1 MKKLIIAEKP
11 SLAKSVAEGVKL
23 GGETPV
29 RADGYL
35 ESNTYIITWCFG
47 HLLELIDLEEYAS
60 DYELDEKHSWT
71 LSNLPFYPGTFR
83 YELKR
88 DRKTKKADSGIKK
101 QYETIKKL
109 AKRNDVE
116 AIVNAGD
123 ADREGEIIIRNVL
136 DKMGN
141 TKPVYRLWMPDQ
153 TPQTIKYELANM
165 KPDSNYNDM
174 ANEGLARTYM
184 DWLYGIN
191 LTRYVTL
198 KANAHSPLR
207 VGRVLSPIVK
217 AIYDRDMAILNF
229 KPQQYIVIQ
238 SKEITGG
245 NEIELT
251 SKNDF
256 GTDKNRAKAAA
267 DQYNRTGAKVTDL
280 KTEQKTISAG
290 KLFSLSKLQGLLA
303 KKYKMSMADSLSTIQ
318 TLYEKGYLTY
328 PRTNTEYL
336 AEEEKGKV
344 NAIIGILEK
353 QGYDI
358 VFKDKKSIFDSSK
371 IESHSAITP
380 TFKIPNLD
388 SLSESERN
396 VYETVL
402 RRFLAVFCKEEYKV
416 DRTTITIAVGNLET
430 FTIKGDVMI
439 QKGWTKYEENS
450 KQDKVLPKLEVG
462 QSVNINFKPTEKE
475 TQPPK
480 RYTVESLNEYLKNP
494 FKEDKKNLSEEEAEE
509 EEYRAI
515 FEGLELGT
523 EATRTGIIENAI
535 ANKYISLK
543 NNTYKIEERGKYL
556 IETMVQLHVNMDK
569 YETVKMSK
577 ALKQVYRKDISIQ
590 EAIVQTQQAID
601 DIFSHKDIT
610 VTTKEPGAE
619 NVCFGKCPKCGAD
632 VKKGKFGIY
641 CTGKC
646 GLFFGK
652 IRGKDMTDSQW
663 TALLSGK
670 RVLIK
675 NLATKEGKKYDMT
688 FKVSHTEPFTYE
700 SAGEK
705 RSGYRIVF
713 DEKFPDKKK
722 KGMEY
727 NITLKVPHNPY
738 K

>member
-11 SLAKSVAEGVKL
+11 SLAKSVADGVKL
-23 GGETPV
+23 AGENPV

-35 ESNTYIITWCFG
+35 ESNSYVITWCFG
-47 HLLELIDLEEYAS
+47 HLLELIDLEEY
-60 DYELDEKHSWT
+60 DTNYDPDDKHSWT
-71 LSNLPFYPGTFR
+71 LSNLPFYPTKFK

-88 DRKTKKADSGIKK
+88 DKKTKKADSGIKK

-109 AKRNDVE
+109 VNRSDVDG
-116 AIVNAGD
+116 IVNAGD

-136 DKMGN
+136 DKIGN

-153 TPQTIKYELANM
+153 TPQTIKHELTHM
-165 KPDSNYNDM
+165 KPDSNYDDM

-229 KPQQYIVIQ
+229 KPEKYIVIQ
-238 SKEITGG
+238 SKEETNG

-251 SKNDF
+251 SKTEFEQN
-256 GTDKNRAKAAA
+256 KSKAQAMA
-267 DQYNRTGAKVTDL
+267 DQYNRAGATVTDL

-303 KKYKMSMADSLSTIQ
+303 KKYKMSMADSLETIQ
-318 TLYEKGYLTY
+318 ALYEKGYLTY

-336 AEEEKGKV
+336 AEEEKGKI
-344 NAIIGILEK
+344 NAIIGILAKE
-353 QGYDI
+353 GYDI
-358 VFKDKKSIFDSSK
+358 VFKDKKSIFDSTK

-380 TFKIPNLD
+380 TFKIPSLD
-388 SLSESERN
+388 SLSEAEKN

-402 RRFLAVFCKEEYKV
+402 KRFLAVFCAEEYKV
-416 DRTTITIAVGNLET
+416 DRTTITISVGNLET
-430 FTIKGDVMI
+430 FTIKGDVML

-462 QSVNINFKPTEKE
+462 QSININFKPQEKE

-480 RYTVESLNEYLKNP
+480 HYTVESLNEYLKNP
-494 FKEDKKNLSEEEAEE
+494 FKEDKKNLSEEEAEA
-509 EEYRAI
+509 EEYKAI

-535 ANKYISLK
+535 KNKYISLK
-543 NNTYKIEERGKYL
+543 NNTYRIEERGIYL

-569 YETVKMSK
+569 YETAKMSK
-577 ALKQVYRKDISIQ
+577 ALKQVYRQDISIEDAIMQTQ
-590 EAIVQTQQAID
+590 EAINEV
-601 DIFSHKDIT
+601 FSHKDVT
-610 VTTKEPGAE
+610 VTTKEPGATQE
-619 NVCFGKCPKCGAD
+619 SFGKCPKCGGE

-641 CTGKC
+641 CNSKC
-646 GLFFGK
+646 GLLFGK
-652 IRGKDMTDSQW
+652 IRGKDVTDTQW
-663 TALLSGK
+663 KALLSGK

-675 NLATKEGKKYDMT
+675 NFVSKEGKKYDMT
-688 FKVSHTEPFTYE
+688 FKIAKTEKCTYKGAE
-700 SAGEK
+700 GEEK
-705 RSGYRIVF
+705 QGYRIVY
-713 DEKFPDKKK
+713 DEKFPETK
-722 KGMEY
+722 KG
-727 NITLKVPHNPY
+727 K